1 MELEEQMASGKMQM
15 RKSVPG
21 TRRQMVPETSS
32 AYSAGE
38 AEHVW
43 PPRWSAER
51 ERERELPGAGGSETR
66 HTHVEEIQCNCNDII

>member
-1 MELEEQMASGKMQM
+1 MELEEQMASWKMQM

-51 ERERELPGAGGSETR
+51 ERELSGAGGSETR
-66 HTHVEEIQCNCNDII
+66 HTHVEVIQCNCIDII